1 MRALSARRVLR
12 GLLLFAALGGTG
24 ALVAVALS
32 GRAETPRREPSEGW
46 RVRGFHKTRY
56 EGGVPVLSVVADEA
70 RVERPRFG
78 PFRIGFARRLVL
90 RGARIDVLAA
100 PAVAPRSIAT
110 RKRRRPSPAS
120 SAVTELRVDR
130 LALRVRQ
137 PAGDAIEIRA
147 GRCEANL
154 LGGGEITCRGGVR
167 VRRGRTVRRVP
178 ELRYQLRTRRFIGTN
193 GIEEL
198 NLAAATALPYLRGVL
213 SVL

>member
-1 MRALSARRVLR
+1 MRSLSPRRVLR
-12 GLLLFAALGGTG
+12 GLLLFVAVGSAG

-32 GRAETPRREPSEGW
+32 SRGEAPRLEPVEGW

-70 RVERPRFG
+70 RLERPRFG

-90 RGARIDVLAA
+90 RGARIDVLAT
-100 PAVAPRSIAT
+100 PAVAPRAATT
-110 RKRRRPSPAS
+110 RKRRRPPPAA
-120 SAVTELRVDR
+120 SAVTALRVER

-154 LGGGEITCRGGVR
+154 LGGGEIICRGGVR
-167 VRRGRTVRRVP
+167 VRRGDAVRRVP
-178 ELRYQLRTRRFIGTN
+178 ELRYQLRTGRFIGTN
-193 GIEEL
+193 GMEEL
-198 NLAAATALPYLRGVL
+198 NLAAATALPYLHGVL